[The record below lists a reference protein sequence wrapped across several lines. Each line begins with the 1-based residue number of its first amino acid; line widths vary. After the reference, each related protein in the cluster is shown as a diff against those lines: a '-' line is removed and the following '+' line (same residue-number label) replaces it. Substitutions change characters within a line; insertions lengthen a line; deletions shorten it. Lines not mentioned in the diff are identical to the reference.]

1 VSVVVPLIFPRV
13 LELFTRSQTMRA
25 TLNHLPTE
33 GGQSCSE
40 SHDTIRIWS
49 RPRRLRAPPQ
59 DRNQLKNQR
68 FFPLKKR
75 KENR

>member
-1 VSVVVPLIFPRV
+1 MSVVVPLIFPRV

-49 RPRRLRAPPQ
+49 RPRRLRAPP
-59 DRNQLKNQR
+59 RSEPAEEPEIL
-68 FFPLKKR
+68 PL
-75 KENR
+75 EEAQGES